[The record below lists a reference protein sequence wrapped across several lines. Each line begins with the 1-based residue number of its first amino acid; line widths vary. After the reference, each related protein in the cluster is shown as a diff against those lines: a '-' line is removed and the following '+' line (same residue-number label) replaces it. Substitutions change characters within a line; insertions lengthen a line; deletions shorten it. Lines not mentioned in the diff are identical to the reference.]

1 MDKWTE
7 GEAVQPKER
16 EKKEKKE
23 EQEDKP
29 SRLWIFYHF
38 WAAFCVKLYID
49 VSGFSQYVLGSLSGS
64 DRESASN
71 YAEYSTILLVVL
83 MILGYLLSKALVTSI
98 DGWSITSKAKFFLK
112 SILPI
117 AYFAS
122 AILLSVATAPLF
134 AVSEDAPKSLPS
146 NHQESGL
153 KSVIAFTTVQSSEG
167 FTEADLD
174 QAFLINIENWI
185 LGTMFEKIM
194 NAYPEMGYDP
204 EDLKSG
210 LSARSVYMIVSGK
223 KFAIIKIDLDNY
235 ARFVT
240 IVGIEGPE
248 FYRVTCLRPS
258 NHDIPVWSGECGNE
272 VKNTFGVSIE
282 P

>member
-98 DGWSITSKAKFFLK
+98 DGWMEYNQQSQIFPKIYFTNCILRKCNTSFGSNSTIICGIRGRSKK
-112 SILPI
+112 SPI
-117 AYFAS
+117 Q
-122 AILLSVATAPLF
+122 P
-134 AVSEDAPKSLPS
+134 PGKW
-146 NHQESGL
+146 
-153 KSVIAFTTVQSSEG
+153 
-167 FTEADLD
+167 TEISDS
-174 QAFLINIENWI
+174 FYN
-185 LGTMFEKIM
+185 
-194 NAYPEMGYDP
+194 
-204 EDLKSG
+204 
-210 LSARSVYMIVSGK
+210 RSK
-223 KFAIIKIDLDNY
+223 L
-235 ARFVT
+235 
-240 IVGIEGPE
+240 
-248 FYRVTCLRPS
+248 
-258 NHDIPVWSGECGNE
+258 
-272 VKNTFGVSIE
+272 
-282 P
+282 